1 MNSSITITEVIVEN
15 QLLEKIKISEAS
27 HHQEALEVA
36 EIWCDENNCVLVSRE
51 FEELPD
57 EEDPSLTVF
66 HVQISTD
73 DYH

>member
-15 QLLEKIKISEAS
+15 QHLEKIKISGAS

-51 FEELPD
+51 FEELAH